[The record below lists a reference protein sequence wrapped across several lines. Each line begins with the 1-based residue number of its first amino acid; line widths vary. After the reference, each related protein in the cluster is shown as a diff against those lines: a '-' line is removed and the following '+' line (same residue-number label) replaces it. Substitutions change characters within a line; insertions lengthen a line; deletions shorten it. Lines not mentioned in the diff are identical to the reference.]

1 MVRIITLNV
10 GTVELLVVD
19 LTDKIGTITDLT
31 AYAVSYKVMDESEDN
46 VIVNWTV
53 VNSKSGMR
61 VFPLI
66 DTTVGTWPEGTYK
79 LYVRPTIP
87 PETPILGP
95 MEFSLS

>member
-10 GTVELLVVD
+10 GTVELLPVD
-19 LTDKIGTITDLT
+19 ITDKIGTITDLA
-31 AYAVSYKVMDESEDN
+31 AYAVDYKIVDEAEDN
-46 VIVNWTV
+46 VVVNWTP

-79 LYVRPTIP
+79 LYVRPAIP
-87 PETPILGP
+87 PESPILGP
-95 MEFSLS
+95 MEFGLS